1 MKNNKYFN
9 YTRKKSV
16 FYNIF
21 VPRHFSFPFPLSSC
35 CLEYYMVEISSCG
48 YYIFSRDRITHLNN
62 QKCSCNKRSS
72 AFFIGMHLGNLRR
85 TRIKTCCNVINTV
98 TLKDVSAGMEE
109 TIMSLTGRTLAGRY
123 NLGWKSSLVLMSSQD
138 TGSR

>member
-1 MKNNKYFN
+1 
-9 YTRKKSV
+9 
-16 FYNIF
+16 
-21 VPRHFSFPFPLSSC
+21 
-35 CLEYYMVEISSCG
+35 
-48 YYIFSRDRITHLNN
+48 
-62 QKCSCNKRSS
+62 
-72 AFFIGMHLGNLRR
+72 
-85 TRIKTCCNVINTV
+85 V